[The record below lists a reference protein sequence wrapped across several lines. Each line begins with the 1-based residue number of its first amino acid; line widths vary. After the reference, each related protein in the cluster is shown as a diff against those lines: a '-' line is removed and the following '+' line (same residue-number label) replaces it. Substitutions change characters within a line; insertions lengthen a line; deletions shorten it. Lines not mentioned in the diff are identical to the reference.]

1 MKEGKN
7 VNTIDD
13 ILKSPIYSDISGD
26 TEGILSD
33 VIDANHNSREKLTR
47 RIGTESKTIIT
58 SMRESVT
65 KTLDIL
71 SVSSAIQQTIPL
83 ILLDPMIS
91 KLKDTSQTLIH
102 SDPSGSHTARLL
114 EKNVNV
120 YGLTVWDDCANH
132 RLSLIH
138 I

>member
-102 SDPSGSHTARLL
+102 SS
-114 EKNVNV
+114 
-120 YGLTVWDDCANH
+120 
-132 RLSLIH
+132 SL
-138 I
+138 